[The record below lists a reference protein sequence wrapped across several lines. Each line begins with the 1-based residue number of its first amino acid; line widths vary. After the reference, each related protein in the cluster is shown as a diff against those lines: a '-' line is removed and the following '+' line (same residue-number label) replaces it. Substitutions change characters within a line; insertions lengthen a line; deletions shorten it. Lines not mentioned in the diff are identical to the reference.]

1 MKKNF
6 KTFKLLLIAL
16 MLMLS
21 SGCVKYN
28 VTMDIK
34 KDKSMDF
41 NMIAAFDESLAENG
55 EMNITEAK
63 DEVKNQYCS
72 VSDYNESNMK
82 GINVSCKFPNIDELS
97 SETTVKEA
105 DFESIMDDKDSKLF
119 TVKKGFFKNTYTF
132 KLDSSSSSD
141 LLGDEEDDNSYDYR
155 EEDDYDSDYG
165 DYDSDY
171 DDYDYDYD
179 LYDDSDDSDDSDD
192 TGFDMSSLS
201 GMDLKFEV
209 KLPYKAISSNATSK
223 EDNEKHL
230 TWDLMKMAQSEDG
243 NNVVELTFALY
254 NTSNIAIVSVI
265 VIALI
270 AVGVIFFMK
279 NKKKN
284 VTGVTN
290 MNTNN
295 NMVNPTNGPQDM
307 FGNNFPINNT
317 GVTVMPTETNN
328 NMNNVNSVNSMNN
341 MSNMNTSTSTGFNND
356 VTMNNAV
363 NANTVMPSTGS
374 SVEVPVAPVQSE
386 VVNNGVEPVSLTNVP
401 NPVNDVSRNDDLI

>member
-1 MKKNF
+1 MKKDF

-16 MLMLS
+16 MLILS

-119 TVKKGFFKNTYTF
+119 TLKKGFFKNTYTF

-141 LLGDEEDDNSYDYR
+141 LLGDKEDEDSYDYR
-155 EEDDYDSDYG
+155 EED
-165 DYDSDY
+165 DSDY
-171 DDYDYDYD
+171 DDYDYDSD
-179 LYDDSDDSDDSDD
+179 LYDDSDNTD
-192 TGFDMSSLS
+192 FDMSALS
-201 GMDLKFEV
+201 SMDLKFEV

-254 NTSNIAIVSVI
+254 NTSNIAIVAVI

-295 NMVNPTNGPQDM
+295 GMVNPANVPQDM

-317 GVTVMPTETNN
+317 GVTVMPTEANN
-328 NMNNVNSVNSMNN
+328 NMNNVNSVNSTNN
-341 MSNMNTSTSTGFNND
+341 MSNMGTGTGFNND
-356 VTMNNAV
+356 VTIDNAV
-363 NANTVMPSTGS
+363 NTNTVMPSTGS
-374 SVEVPVAPVQSE
+374 SVEVPVTSVQSE
-386 VVNNGVEPVSLTNVP
+386 GVNNGVEPASLTNVP

>member
-16 MLMLS
+16 MLILS

-119 TVKKGFFKNTYTF
+119 TLKKGFFKNTYTF

-141 LLGDEEDDNSYDYR
+141 LLGDKEDEDSYDYR
-155 EEDDYDSDYG
+155 EED
-165 DYDSDY
+165 DSDY
-171 DDYDYDYD
+171 DDYDYDSD
-179 LYDDSDDSDDSDD
+179 LSDYSDGSDNTD
-192 TGFDMSSLS
+192 FDMSALS
-201 GMDLKFEV
+201 SMDLKFEV

-254 NTSNIAIVSVI
+254 NTSNIAIVAVI
-265 VIALI
+265 VIALRV
-270 AVGVIFFMK
+270 VGVIFFMK

-295 NMVNPTNGPQDM
+295 GMVNPANVPQDM

-317 GVTVMPTETNN
+317 GVTVMPTEANN
-328 NMNNVNSVNSMNN
+328 NMNNVNSVNSTNN
-341 MSNMNTSTSTGFNND
+341 MSNMNMGTSTGFNND
-356 VTMNNAV
+356 VTIDNAV
-363 NANTVMPSTGS
+363 NTNTVMPSTGS
-374 SVEVPVAPVQSE
+374 SVEVPVTSVQSE
-386 VVNNGVEPVSLTNVP
+386 GVNNGVEPASLTNVP

>member
-1 MKKNF
+1 MKKDF

-28 VTMDIK
+28 LTMDIK

-41 NMIAAFDESLAENG
+41 NMIAAFDESFAENG

-105 DFESIMDDKDSKLF
+105 DFESIMDGKDSKLF
-119 TVKKGFFKNTYTF
+119 TFKKGFFKNTYTF

-141 LLGDEEDDNSYDYR
+141 LLGDKEDEGSYDYR
-155 EEDDYDSDYG
+155 EEDDYDDY

-171 DDYDYDYD
+171 DDYDDYDY
-179 LYDDSDDSDDSDD
+179 YDSDGSGNTD
-192 TGFDMSSLS
+192 FDMSALS
-201 GMDLKFEV
+201 SMDLKFEV

-254 NTSNIAIVSVI
+254 NTSNIAIVAVI

-295 NMVNPTNGPQDM
+295 GMVNPANVPQDM

-317 GVTVMPTETNN
+317 GVTVMPTEANN
-328 NMNNVNSVNSMNN
+328 NMNNVNSMNSTNN
-341 MSNMNTSTSTGFNND
+341 MSNMNMGTSTGFNND
-356 VTMNNAV
+356 VTIDNAV
-363 NANTVMPSTGS
+363 NTNTVMPSTGS
-374 SVEVPVAPVQSE
+374 SVEVPVTSVQSE
-386 VVNNGVEPVSLTNVP
+386 GVNNGVEPASLTNVP
-401 NPVNDVSRNDDLI
+401 NPVNDVSKNDDLI

>member
-55 EMNITEAK
+55 EMNINEAK
-63 DEVKNQYCS
+63 DEVKNKYCS

-119 TVKKGFFKNTYTF
+119 TLKKGFFKNTYTF

-141 LLGDEEDDNSYDYR
+141 LLGDKEDDDSYDYR
-155 EEDDYDSDYG
+155 EEDDY

-171 DDYDYDYD
+171 DDYDYDSD
-179 LYDDSDDSDDSDD
+179 LYDDSDDSDNTD
-192 TGFDMSSLS
+192 FDMSALS
-201 GMDLKFEV
+201 SMDLKFEI

-230 TWDLMKMAQSEDG
+230 TWDLMKMAQSEDE
-243 NNVVELTFALY
+243 NSVVELTFALY
-254 NTSNIAIVSVI
+254 NTSNIAIVAVI

-270 AVGVIFFMK
+270 AIGVIFFMK
-279 NKKKN
+279 KKKKN

-295 NMVNPTNGPQDM
+295 GMANPTNGPQDM

-386 VVNNGVEPVSLTNVP
+386 VVNNGVEPVSLTHVP

>member
-1 MKKNF
+1 MKKDF

-105 DFESIMDDKDSKLF
+105 DFESIMDGKDSKLF
-119 TVKKGFFKNTYTF
+119 TFKKGFFKNTYTF

-141 LLGDEEDDNSYDYR
+141 LLGDEEDEDSYDYR
-155 EEDDYDSDYG
+155 EEDDYDDY

-171 DDYDYDYD
+171 DDYDDYDY
-179 LYDDSDDSDDSDD
+179 YDSDGSGNTD
-192 TGFDMSSLS
+192 FDMSALS
-201 GMDLKFEV
+201 SMDLKFEV

-254 NTSNIAIVSVI
+254 NTSNIAIVAVI

-295 NMVNPTNGPQDM
+295 GMVNPANVPQDM

-317 GVTVMPTETNN
+317 GVTVMPTEANN
-328 NMNNVNSVNSMNN
+328 NMNNVNSVNSINN
-341 MSNMNTSTSTGFNND
+341 MSNMGTSTGFNND
-356 VTMNNAV
+356 VTIDNAV
-363 NANTVMPSTGS
+363 NTNTVMPSTGS
-374 SVEVPVAPVQSE
+374 SVEVPVTSVQSE
-386 VVNNGVEPVSLTNVP
+386 DVNNGVEPASLTNVP
-401 NPVNDVSRNDDLI
+401 NPVNDVSKNDDLI

>member
-1 MKKNF
+1 MKKDF

-41 NMIAAFDESLAENG
+41 NMIAAFDESFDENG

-105 DFESIMDDKDSKLF
+105 DFESIMDGKDSKLF
-119 TVKKGFFKNTYTF
+119 TFKKGFFKNTYTF

-141 LLGDEEDDNSYDYR
+141 LLGDEEDEDSYDYR
-155 EEDDYDSDYG
+155 EEDDYDDY

-171 DDYDYDYD
+171 DDYDDYDY
-179 LYDDSDDSDDSDD
+179 YDSDGSGNTD
-192 TGFDMSSLS
+192 FDMSALS
-201 GMDLKFEV
+201 SMDLKFEV

-254 NTSNIAIVSVI
+254 NTSNIAIVAVI

-295 NMVNPTNGPQDM
+295 GMVNPANVPQDM

-317 GVTVMPTETNN
+317 GVTVMPTEANN
-328 NMNNVNSVNSMNN
+328 NMNNVNSVNSINN
-341 MSNMNTSTSTGFNND
+341 MSNMGTSTGFNND
-356 VTMNNAV
+356 VTIDNAV
-363 NANTVMPSTGS
+363 NTNTVMPSTGS
-374 SVEVPVAPVQSE
+374 SVEVPVTSVQSE
-386 VVNNGVEPVSLTNVP
+386 DVNNGVEPASLTNVP
-401 NPVNDVSRNDDLI
+401 NPVNDVSKNDDLI

>member
-16 MLMLS
+16 MLLLS

-41 NMIAAFDESLAENG
+41 NMIVAVDESMAESD
-55 EMNITEAK
+55 EMNITETK

-72 VSDYNESNMK
+72 ASDYSESNMK

-97 SETTVKEA
+97 SESTVDDA
-105 DFESIMDDKDSKLF
+105 DFESVIDGENSKLF

-132 KLDSSSSSD
+132 KLDSSSSSSD
-141 LLGDEEDDNSYDYR
+141 LLGEEDDDNSYDYR
-155 EEDDYDSDYG
+155 EEDDYDF
-165 DYDSDY
+165 

-179 LYDDSDDSDDSDD
+179 DSDD
-192 TGFDMSSLS
+192 TDFDMSALNS
-201 GMDLKFEV
+201 MDLKFEI

-230 TWDLMKMAQSEDG
+230 TWNLMEMAQNKNGS
-243 NNVVELTFALY
+243 NVLELTFALY
-254 NTSNIAIVSVI
+254 NTSNIAIVAVI

-270 AVGVIFFMK
+270 AAGVIFFMK

-295 NMVNPTNGPQDM
+295 NGMVNPTNGPQDM

-317 GVTVMPTETNN
+317 GVTVMPTETNV
-328 NMNNVNSVNSMNN
+328 NNVNSMNNMNN
-341 MSNMNTSTSTGFNND
+341 MSNMNMGAGLNAETTVDNTVNN
-356 VTMNNAV
+356 NN
-363 NANTVMPSTGS
+363 NTVMPSA
-374 SVEVPVAPVQSE
+374 EVPVASGQPE
-386 VVNNGVEPVSLTNVP
+386 VVNNGVEPVSLTNIP
-401 NPVNDVSRNDDLI
+401 SPVNDVPKNDDLI

>member
-1 MKKNF
+1 MKKDF

-16 MLMLS
+16 MLILS

-119 TVKKGFFKNTYTF
+119 TFKKGFFKNTYTF

-141 LLGDEEDDNSYDYR
+141 LLGDEEDEDSYDYR

-165 DYDSDY
+165 NYDSDY
-171 DDYDYDYD
+171 DDYDYDSD
-179 LYDDSDDSDDSDD
+179 LYDYSDGSGNTD
-192 TGFDMSSLS
+192 FDMSALS
-201 GMDLKFEV
+201 SMDLKFEV

-254 NTSNIAIVSVI
+254 NTSNIAIVTVI

-295 NMVNPTNGPQDM
+295 GMVNPANVPQDM

-317 GVTVMPTETNN
+317 GVTVMPTEANN
-328 NMNNVNSVNSMNN
+328 NMNNVNSMNSTNN
-341 MSNMNTSTSTGFNND
+341 MSNMGTSTGFNND
-356 VTMNNAV
+356 VTIDNAV
-363 NANTVMPSTGS
+363 NTNTVMPSTGS
-374 SVEVPVAPVQSE
+374 SVEVPVTSVQSE
-386 VVNNGVEPVSLTNVP
+386 GVNNRVEPASLTNVP
-401 NPVNDVSRNDDLI
+401 NPVNDVSKNDDLI

>member
-1 MKKNF
+1 MKKDF

-16 MLMLS
+16 MLILS

-119 TVKKGFFKNTYTF
+119 TLKKGFFKNTYTF

-141 LLGDEEDDNSYDYR
+141 LLGDKEDEDSYDYR
-155 EEDDYDSDYG
+155 EED
-165 DYDSDY
+165 DSDY
-171 DDYDYDYD
+171 DDYDYDSD
-179 LYDDSDDSDDSDD
+179 LYDDSDNTD
-192 TGFDMSSLS
+192 FDMSALS
-201 GMDLKFEV
+201 SMDLKFEI

-230 TWDLMKMAQSEDG
+230 TWDLMKMAQSEDE

-254 NTSNIAIVSVI
+254 NTSNIAIVAVI

-295 NMVNPTNGPQDM
+295 GMANPANVPQDM

-317 GVTVMPTETNN
+317 GVTVMPTEAN
-328 NMNNVNSVNSMNN
+328 NN
-341 MSNMNTSTSTGFNND
+341 MSNMGTGTGFNND
-356 VTMNNAV
+356 VTIDNAV
-363 NANTVMPSTGS
+363 NTNTVIVLRHKLPESGSCHASSATSYCRSCPYSLSSHSISSTVPAS
-374 SVEVPVAPVQSE
+374 LYSVENTAA
-386 VVNNGVEPVSLTNVP
+386 SLWITS
-401 NPVNDVSRNDDLI
+401 SR

>member
-1 MKKNF
+1 MKKDF

-119 TVKKGFFKNTYTF
+119 TFKKGFFKNTYTF

-141 LLGDEEDDNSYDYR
+141 LLGDEEDEDSYDYR

-165 DYDSDY
+165 NYDSDY
-171 DDYDYDYD
+171 DDYDYDSD
-179 LYDDSDDSDDSDD
+179 LYDYSDGSGNTD
-192 TGFDMSSLS
+192 FDMSALS
-201 GMDLKFEV
+201 SMDLKFEV

-254 NTSNIAIVSVI
+254 NTSNIAIVAVI

-295 NMVNPTNGPQDM
+295 GMVNPANVPQDM

-317 GVTVMPTETNN
+317 GVTVMPTEANN
-328 NMNNVNSVNSMNN
+328 NMNNVNSVNSINN
-341 MSNMNTSTSTGFNND
+341 MSNMGTSTGFNND
-356 VTMNNAV
+356 VTIDNAV
-363 NANTVMPSTGS
+363 NTNTVMPSTGS
-374 SVEVPVAPVQSE
+374 SVEVPVTSVQSE
-386 VVNNGVEPVSLTNVP
+386 DVNNGVEPASLTNVP
-401 NPVNDVSRNDDLI
+401 NPVNDVSKNDDLI

>member
-1 MKKNF
+1 MKKDF

-41 NMIAAFDESLAENG
+41 NMIAAFDESFDENG

-119 TVKKGFFKNTYTF
+119 TFKKGFFKNTYTF

-141 LLGDEEDDNSYDYR
+141 LLGDKEDEGSYDYR
-155 EEDDYDSDYG
+155 EEDDYDDY

-171 DDYDYDYD
+171 DDYDYDSD
-179 LYDDSDDSDDSDD
+179 LYDDSDGSDNTD
-192 TGFDMSSLS
+192 FDMSALS
-201 GMDLKFEV
+201 SMDLKFEV

-254 NTSNIAIVSVI
+254 NTSNIAIVAVI

-284 VTGVTN
+284 VPGVTN

-295 NMVNPTNGPQDM
+295 GMVNPANVPKDT
-307 FGNNFPINNT
+307 FGNSFQINNT
-317 GVTVMPTETNN
+317 GVTVMPTEANN
-328 NMNNVNSVNSMNN
+328 NMNNVNSMNSTNN
-341 MSNMNTSTSTGFNND
+341 MSNMGTSTGFNND
-356 VTMNNAV
+356 VTIDNAV
-363 NANTVMPSTGS
+363 NTNTVMPSTGS
-374 SVEVPVAPVQSE
+374 SVEVPVTSVQSE
-386 VVNNGVEPVSLTNVP
+386 GVNNGVEPASLTNVP
-401 NPVNDVSRNDDLI
+401 NPVNDVSKNDDLI

>member
-34 KDKSMDF
+34 KDKSMDL
-41 NMIAAFDESLAENG
+41 NMIVAYDQSLAEDG
-55 EMNITEAK
+55 DMDITGSK
-63 DEVKNQYCS
+63 DDIKNQYCS
-72 VSDYNESNMK
+72 VSDYNESNMI
-82 GINVSCKFPNIDELS
+82 GLNVSCKFPNIDEIS
-97 SETTVKEA
+97 SEETGKEA
-105 DFESIMDDKDSKLF
+105 DFGSVMDGEDSKLF
-119 TVKKGFFKNTYTF
+119 TIKKGFFKNTYTF

-141 LLGDEEDDNSYDYR
+141 LLGDEDTDNSYDYR
-155 EEDDYDSDYG
+155 EEDD
-165 DYDSDY
+165 SDY
-171 DDYDYDYD
+171 DYDDSNYDYD
-179 LYDDSDDSDDSDD
+179 LYDDSDDGDDGDD
-192 TGFDMSSLS
+192 TGFDMSALS
-201 GMDLKFEV
+201 SMDLKFEI

-243 NNVVELTFALY
+243 NSVVELTFALY
-254 NTSNIAIVSVI
+254 NTSNIAIVAVI

-295 NMVNPTNGPQDM
+295 GMVNPTNGPQDM

-317 GVTVMPTETNN
+317 GVAVMPTEANN
-328 NMNNVNSVNSMNN
+328 NMNNVNSMNN
-341 MSNMNTSTSTGFNND
+341 MNNIGNMNTAMGTGFNND
-356 VTMNNAV
+356 VTVDNTV
-363 NANTVMPSTGS
+363 NTNTVMPSTEP
-374 SVEVPVAPVQSE
+374 SVEVPVAPVQPE
-386 VVNNGVEPVSLTNVP
+386 VVNNGVESVSLTNIP
-401 NPVNDVSRNDDLI
+401 SPVNDVPKNDDLI

>member
-16 MLMLS
+16 MLILS

-119 TVKKGFFKNTYTF
+119 TLKKGFFKNTYTF

-141 LLGDEEDDNSYDYR
+141 LLGDKEDEDSYDYR
-155 EEDDYDSDYG
+155 EED
-165 DYDSDY
+165 DSDY
-171 DDYDYDYD
+171 DDYDYDSD
-179 LYDDSDDSDDSDD
+179 LYDDSDGSDNTD
-192 TGFDMSSLS
+192 FDMSALS
-201 GMDLKFEV
+201 SMDLKFEI

-230 TWDLMKMAQSEDG
+230 TWDLMKMAQSEDE

-254 NTSNIAIVSVI
+254 NTSNIAIVAVI

-279 NKKKN
+279 KKKN

-295 NMVNPTNGPQDM
+295 GMANPANVPQDM

-317 GVTVMPTETNN
+317 GVTVMPTEANN
-328 NMNNVNSVNSMNN
+328 NMNNVNSMNSTNN
-341 MSNMNTSTSTGFNND
+341 MSNMGTSTGFNND
-356 VTMNNAV
+356 VTIDNAV
-363 NANTVMPSTGS
+363 NTNTVMPSTGS
-374 SVEVPVAPVQSE
+374 SVEVPVTSVQSE
-386 VVNNGVEPVSLTNVP
+386 GVNNGVEPASLTNVP
-401 NPVNDVSRNDDLI
+401 NPVNDVSKSDDLI

>member
-1 MKKNF
+1 MKKDF

-105 DFESIMDDKDSKLF
+105 DFESIMDGKDSKLF
-119 TVKKGFFKNTYTF
+119 TFKKGFFKNTYTF

-141 LLGDEEDDNSYDYR
+141 LLGDEEDEDSYDYR
-155 EEDDYDSDYG
+155 EEDDYDDY

-171 DDYDYDYD
+171 DDYDDYDY
-179 LYDDSDDSDDSDD
+179 YDSDGSGNTD
-192 TGFDMSSLS
+192 FDMSALS
-201 GMDLKFEV
+201 SMDLKFEV

-254 NTSNIAIVSVI
+254 NTSNIAIVAVI

-295 NMVNPTNGPQDM
+295 GMVNPANVPQDM

-317 GVTVMPTETNN
+317 GVTVMPTEANN
-328 NMNNVNSVNSMNN
+328 NMNNVNSVNSTNN
-341 MSNMNTSTSTGFNND
+341 MSNMGTSTGFNND
-356 VTMNNAV
+356 VTIDNAV
-363 NANTVMPSTGS
+363 NTNTVMPSTGS
-374 SVEVPVAPVQSE
+374 SVEVPVTSVQSE
-386 VVNNGVEPVSLTNVP
+386 DVNNGVEPASLTNVP
-401 NPVNDVSRNDDLI
+401 NPVNDVSKNDDLI

>member
-1 MKKNF
+1 MKKDF

-119 TVKKGFFKNTYTF
+119 TLKKGFFKNTYTF

-141 LLGDEEDDNSYDYR
+141 LLGDKEDEDSYDYR
-155 EEDDYDSDYG
+155 EED
-165 DYDSDY
+165 DSDY
-171 DDYDYDYD
+171 DDYDYDSD
-179 LYDDSDDSDDSDD
+179 LYDYSDGSDNTD
-192 TGFDMSSLS
+192 FDMSALS
-201 GMDLKFEV
+201 SMDLKFEV

-254 NTSNIAIVSVI
+254 NTSNIAIVAVI

-295 NMVNPTNGPQDM
+295 GMVNPANVPQDM

-317 GVTVMPTETNN
+317 GVTVMPTEANN
-328 NMNNVNSVNSMNN
+328 NMNNVNSVNSTNN
-341 MSNMNTSTSTGFNND
+341 MSNMGTGTGFNND
-356 VTMNNAV
+356 VTIDNAV
-363 NANTVMPSTGS
+363 NTNTVMPSTGS
-374 SVEVPVAPVQSE
+374 SVEVPVTSVQSE
-386 VVNNGVEPVSLTNVP
+386 DVNNGVEPASLTNVP
-401 NPVNDVSRNDDLI
+401 NPVNDVSKHDDLI

>member
-1 MKKNF
+1 MKKDF

-16 MLMLS
+16 MLILS

-41 NMIAAFDESLAENG
+41 NMIAAFDESFDENG

-119 TVKKGFFKNTYTF
+119 TLKKGFFKNTYTF

-141 LLGDEEDDNSYDYR
+141 LLGDKEDEDSYDYR
-155 EEDDYDSDYG
+155 EED
-165 DYDSDY
+165 DSDY
-171 DDYDYDYD
+171 DDYDYDSD
-179 LYDDSDDSDDSDD
+179 LYDDSDGSDNTD
-192 TGFDMSSLS
+192 FDMSALS
-201 GMDLKFEV
+201 SMDLKFEV

-254 NTSNIAIVSVI
+254 NTSNIAIVAVI

-295 NMVNPTNGPQDM
+295 GMVNPANVPQDM

-317 GVTVMPTETNN
+317 GVTVMPTEANN
-328 NMNNVNSVNSMNN
+328 NMNNVNSMNSTNN
-341 MSNMNTSTSTGFNND
+341 MSNMGTGTGFNND
-356 VTMNNAV
+356 VTIDNAV
-363 NANTVMPSTGS
+363 NTNTVMPSTGS
-374 SVEVPVAPVQSE
+374 SVEIPVTSVQSE
-386 VVNNGVEPVSLTNVP
+386 GVNNGVEPASLTNVP

>member
-28 VTMDIK
+28 LTMDIK

-41 NMIAAFDESLAENG
+41 NMIAAFDESFAENG

-119 TVKKGFFKNTYTF
+119 TFKKGFFKNTYTF

-141 LLGDEEDDNSYDYR
+141 LLGDEEDDSDY
-155 EEDDYDSDYG
+155 DDY

-171 DDYDYDYD
+171 DDYDYDSD
-179 LYDDSDDSDDSDD
+179 LYDDSDGSGNTD
-192 TGFDMSSLS
+192 FDMSALS
-201 GMDLKFEV
+201 SMDLKFEV

-254 NTSNIAIVSVI
+254 NTSNIAIVAVI

-279 NKKKN
+279 KKKN

-295 NMVNPTNGPQDM
+295 GMVNPANVPQDM

-317 GVTVMPTETNN
+317 GVTVMPTEANN
-328 NMNNVNSVNSMNN
+328 NMNNVNSVNSTNN
-341 MSNMNTSTSTGFNND
+341 MSNMNMGTSTGFNND
-356 VTMNNAV
+356 VTIDNAV
-363 NANTVMPSTGS
+363 NTNTVMPSTGS
-374 SVEVPVAPVQSE
+374 SVEVPVTSVQSE
-386 VVNNGVEPVSLTNVP
+386 DVNNGVEPASLTNVP
-401 NPVNDVSRNDDLI
+401 NPVNDVSKNDDLI

>member
-16 MLMLS
+16 MLILS

-41 NMIAAFDESLAENG
+41 NMIAAFDESFDENG

-119 TVKKGFFKNTYTF
+119 TLKKGFFKNTF

-141 LLGDEEDDNSYDYR
+141 LLGDKEDEDSYDYR
-155 EEDDYDSDYG
+155 EEDDSDYDDY

-171 DDYDYDYD
+171 DDYDYDSD
-179 LYDDSDDSDDSDD
+179 LYDDSDNTD
-192 TGFDMSSLS
+192 FDMSALS
-201 GMDLKFEV
+201 SMDLKFEI

-254 NTSNIAIVSVI
+254 NTSNIAIVAVI

-295 NMVNPTNGPQDM
+295 GMVNPANVPQDM

-317 GVTVMPTETNN
+317 GVTVMPTEANN
-328 NMNNVNSVNSMNN
+328 NMNNVNSVNSTNN
-341 MSNMNTSTSTGFNND
+341 MSNMGTGTGFNND
-356 VTMNNAV
+356 VTIDNAV
-363 NANTVMPSTGS
+363 NTNTVMPSTGS
-374 SVEVPVAPVQSE
+374 SVEVPVTSVQSE
-386 VVNNGVEPVSLTNVP
+386 GVNNGVEPASLTNVP
-401 NPVNDVSRNDDLI
+401 NPVNDVSKSDDLI

>member
-1 MKKNF
+1 MKKDF

-41 NMIAAFDESLAENG
+41 NMIAAFDESFDENG

-119 TVKKGFFKNTYTF
+119 TLKKGFFKNTYTF

-141 LLGDEEDDNSYDYR
+141 LLGDKEDEDSYDYR
-155 EEDDYDSDYG
+155 EEDDSDYDDY

-171 DDYDYDYD
+171 DDYDYDSD
-179 LYDDSDDSDDSDD
+179 LSDYSDGSDNTD
-192 TGFDMSSLS
+192 FDMSALS
-201 GMDLKFEV
+201 SMDLKFEV

-254 NTSNIAIVSVI
+254 NTSNIAIVAVI

-295 NMVNPTNGPQDM
+295 GMVNPANVPQDM

-317 GVTVMPTETNN
+317 GVTVMPTEANN
-328 NMNNVNSVNSMNN
+328 NMNNVNSMNSTNN
-341 MSNMNTSTSTGFNND
+341 MSNMNMGTSTGFNND
-356 VTMNNAV
+356 VTIDNAV
-363 NANTVMPSTGS
+363 NTNTVMPSTGS
-374 SVEVPVAPVQSE
+374 SVEVPVTSVQSE
-386 VVNNGVEPVSLTNVP
+386 GVNNGVEPASLTNVP
-401 NPVNDVSRNDDLI
+401 NPVNDVSKNDDLI

>member
-1 MKKNF
+1 MKKDF

-28 VTMDIK
+28 LTMDIK

-41 NMIAAFDESLAENG
+41 NMIAAFDESFAENG

-105 DFESIMDDKDSKLF
+105 DFESIMDGKDSKLF
-119 TVKKGFFKNTYTF
+119 TFKKGFFKNTYTF

-141 LLGDEEDDNSYDYR
+141 LLGDKEDEGSYDYR
-155 EEDDYDSDYG
+155 EEDDYDDY

-171 DDYDYDYD
+171 DDYDYDSD
-179 LYDDSDDSDDSDD
+179 LYDDSDGSDNTDL
-192 TGFDMSSLS
+192 DMSALS
-201 GMDLKFEV
+201 SMDLKFEV

-254 NTSNIAIVSVI
+254 NTSNIAIVAVI

-295 NMVNPTNGPQDM
+295 GMVNPTNVPQDM

-317 GVTVMPTETNN
+317 GVTVMPTEANN
-328 NMNNVNSVNSMNN
+328 NMNNVNSMNSTNN
-341 MSNMNTSTSTGFNND
+341 MSNMNMGTSTGFNND
-356 VTMNNAV
+356 VTIDNAV
-363 NANTVMPSTGS
+363 NTNTVMPSTGS
-374 SVEVPVAPVQSE
+374 SVEVPVTSVQSE
-386 VVNNGVEPVSLTNVP
+386 GVNNGVEPASLTNVP
-401 NPVNDVSRNDDLI
+401 NPVNDVSKNDDLI

>member
-16 MLMLS
+16 MLILS

-105 DFESIMDDKDSKLF
+105 DFESIMDGKDSKLF
-119 TVKKGFFKNTYTF
+119 TFKKGFFKNTYTF

-141 LLGDEEDDNSYDYR
+141 LLGDEEDEDSYDYR
-155 EEDDYDSDYG
+155 EEDDYDDY

-171 DDYDYDYD
+171 DDYDDYDY
-179 LYDDSDDSDDSDD
+179 YDSDGSGNTD
-192 TGFDMSSLS
+192 FDMSAFSS
-201 GMDLKFEV
+201 MDLKFEV

-254 NTSNIAIVSVI
+254 NTSNIAIVAVI

-295 NMVNPTNGPQDM
+295 GMVNPANVPQDM

-317 GVTVMPTETNN
+317 GVTVMPTEANN
-328 NMNNVNSVNSMNN
+328 NMNNVNSMNSTNN
-341 MSNMNTSTSTGFNND
+341 MSNMNMGTSTGFNND
-356 VTMNNAV
+356 VTIDNAV
-363 NANTVMPSTGS
+363 NTNTVMPSTGS
-374 SVEVPVAPVQSE
+374 SVEVPVTSVQSE
-386 VVNNGVEPVSLTNVP
+386 DVNNGVEPASLTNVP
-401 NPVNDVSRNDDLI
+401 NPVNDVSKNDDLI

>member
-105 DFESIMDDKDSKLF
+105 DFESIMDGKDSKLF
-119 TVKKGFFKNTYTF
+119 TFKKGFFKNTYTF

-141 LLGDEEDDNSYDYR
+141 LLGDKEDEDSYDYR
-155 EEDDYDSDYG
+155 EEDD
-165 DYDSDY
+165 SDY
-171 DDYDYDYD
+171 DDYDYY
-179 LYDDSDDSDDSDD
+179 DSDGSGNTD
-192 TGFDMSSLS
+192 FDMSALS
-201 GMDLKFEV
+201 SMDLKFEV

-254 NTSNIAIVSVI
+254 NTSNIAIVAVI

-279 NKKKN
+279 KKKN

-295 NMVNPTNGPQDM
+295 GMVNPANVPQDM

-317 GVTVMPTETNN
+317 GVTVMPTEANN
-328 NMNNVNSVNSMNN
+328 NMNNVNSVNSTNN
-341 MSNMNTSTSTGFNND
+341 MSNMNMGTSTGFNND
-356 VTMNNAV
+356 VTIDNAV
-363 NANTVMPSTGS
+363 NTNTVMPSTGS
-374 SVEVPVAPVQSE
+374 SVEVPVTSVQSE
-386 VVNNGVEPVSLTNVP
+386 GVNNGVEPASLTNVP
-401 NPVNDVSRNDDLI
+401 NPVNDVSKSDDLI

>member
-1 MKKNF
+1 MKKDF

-41 NMIAAFDESLAENG
+41 NMIAAFDASFAENG
-55 EMNITEAK
+55 EMNITESK

-119 TVKKGFFKNTYTF
+119 TLKKGFFKNTYTF

-141 LLGDEEDDNSYDYR
+141 LLGDKEDEDSYDYR
-155 EEDDYDSDYG
+155 EED
-165 DYDSDY
+165 DSDY
-171 DDYDYDYD
+171 DDYDYDSD
-179 LYDDSDDSDDSDD
+179 LYDDSDGSDNTD
-192 TGFDMSSLS
+192 FDMSALS
-201 GMDLKFEV
+201 SMDLKFEI

-230 TWDLMKMAQSEDG
+230 TWDLMKMAQSEDE

-254 NTSNIAIVSVI
+254 NTSNIAIVAVI

-295 NMVNPTNGPQDM
+295 GMVNPANVPQDM

-317 GVTVMPTETNN
+317 GVTVMPTEANN
-328 NMNNVNSVNSMNN
+328 NMNNVNSVNSTNN
-341 MSNMNTSTSTGFNND
+341 MSNMGTSTGFNND
-356 VTMNNAV
+356 VTIDNAV
-363 NANTVMPSTGS
+363 NTNTVMPSTGS
-374 SVEVPVAPVQSE
+374 SVEVPVTSVQSE
-386 VVNNGVEPVSLTNVP
+386 GVNNGVEPASLTNVP
-401 NPVNDVSRNDDLI
+401 NPVNDVSKNDDLI

>member
-16 MLMLS
+16 MLLLS

-41 NMIAAFDESLAENG
+41 NMIVAVDESMAESD
-55 EMNITEAK
+55 EMNITETK
-63 DEVKNQYCS
+63 DEIKNQYCS
-72 VSDYNESNMK
+72 ASDYNESNMK

-97 SETTVKEA
+97 SESTVDDA
-105 DFESIMDDKDSKLF
+105 DFESVIDGENSKLF

-132 KLDSSSSSD
+132 KLDSSSSSSD
-141 LLGDEEDDNSYDYR
+141 LLDEEDDDNSYDYR
-155 EEDDYDSDYG
+155 EEDDYDFD
-165 DYDSDY
+165 DYDYDD

-179 LYDDSDDSDDSDD
+179 LYDDDSDD
-192 TGFDMSSLS
+192 TDFDMSALNS
-201 GMDLKFEV
+201 MDLKFEI

-230 TWDLMKMAQSEDG
+230 TWNLMEMAQNKNG
-243 NNVVELTFALY
+243 NNVLELTFALY
-254 NTSNIAIVSVI
+254 NTSNIAIVAVI

-270 AVGVIFFMK
+270 AAGVIFFMK

-295 NMVNPTNGPQDM
+295 NGMVNPTNGPQDM

-317 GVTVMPTETNN
+317 GVTVMPTETNVN
-328 NMNNVNSVNSMNN
+328 NMNSMNNMNN
-341 MSNMNTSTSTGFNND
+341 MSNMNMGAGLNAETTVGNTVNN
-356 VTMNNAV
+356 
-363 NANTVMPSTGS
+363 NTVMPSA
-374 SVEVPVAPVQSE
+374 EVPVAPGQPE
-386 VVNNGVEPVSLTNVP
+386 VVNNGVEPVSLTNIP
-401 NPVNDVSRNDDLI
+401 SPVNDVPKNDDLI

>member
-41 NMIAAFDESLAENG
+41 NMIAAFDESFAENG

-119 TVKKGFFKNTYTF
+119 TFKKGFFKNTYTF

-141 LLGDEEDDNSYDYR
+141 LLGDEEDENSYDYR
-155 EEDDYDSDYG
+155 EEDDYD
-165 DYDSDY
+165 
-171 DDYDYDYD
+171 DYDYDSD
-179 LYDDSDDSDDSDD
+179 LYDDSDGSDNTD
-192 TGFDMSSLS
+192 FDMSALS
-201 GMDLKFEV
+201 SMNLKFEV

-254 NTSNIAIVSVI
+254 NTSNIAIVAVI

-295 NMVNPTNGPQDM
+295 GMVNPANVPQDM

-317 GVTVMPTETNN
+317 GVTVMPTEANN
-328 NMNNVNSVNSMNN
+328 NMNNVNSVNSTNN
-341 MSNMNTSTSTGFNND
+341 MGNMNMGTSTGFNND
-356 VTMNNAV
+356 VTIDNAV
-363 NANTVMPSTGS
+363 NTNTVMPSTGS
-374 SVEVPVAPVQSE
+374 SVEVPVTSVQSE
-386 VVNNGVEPVSLTNVP
+386 GVNNGVEPASLTNVP